1 MDSAIFLVIS
11 KPLLCYNRAAAKK
24 LHSSSN
30 SKLCKKLLPIKSKNL
45 PCAASCQA
53 TVADCHSNDRLEAE
67 IVLLQK
73 NKHSGLGLGF
83 MEQNFKIFFLK
94 PAEIDQNLY
103 FSLLEFS
110 FFVSKTW
117 LTTVEIL
124 FFSFHLEIIIS
135 LQKLDPLKQSW

>member
-1 MDSAIFLVIS
+1 M
-11 KPLLCYNRAAAKK
+11 
-24 LHSSSN
+24 
-30 SKLCKKLLPIKSKNL
+30 
-45 PCAASCQA
+45 
-53 TVADCHSNDRLEAE
+53 ADCHSNDRLEAE

-110 FFVSKTW
+110 FFVSKT
-117 LTTVEIL
+117 
-124 FFSFHLEIIIS
+124 
-135 LQKLDPLKQSW
+135 